1 MEQTPIQI
9 EDAQEI
15 AASNVEDQKKTSP
28 ANRGPSPGAT
38 TEVSQNQNDRSVEEP
53 LPFDSEYQPEEQKIE
68 PEGTLEML
76 DDFADTNAPLQKLS
90 KDSVDGPEE
99 RIHLSQITDYSEFIM
114 IDKFDKD
121 MYITDE
127 HKNYIPPERDTFILI
142 KKSGIYQRL
151 IWGEPLELSEKETQ
165 RWQEFL

>member
-1 MEQTPIQI
+1 
-9 EDAQEI
+9 
-15 AASNVEDQKKTSP
+15 
-28 ANRGPSPGAT
+28 
-38 TEVSQNQNDRSVEEP
+38 
-53 LPFDSEYQPEEQKIE
+53 
-68 PEGTLEML
+68 ML

-114 IDKFDKD
+114 IDKLDKD
-121 MYITDE
+121 TYITDE

-165 RWQEFL
+165 RW